1 MRNEAGTPACAPS
14 RLRRSRRVEIYTIGV
29 GVWVTGVLWL
39 LFHYFVDH
47 RGPFGPTVSPL
58 ETWWL
63 TLHGAFAFG
72 AIWIFGVLWGVHIP
86 AGWARR
92 RRHLSGGL
100 LVGLLAW
107 LIISGYLLYYVGNEE
122 LRAATSFTHWLIG
135 LIVPIGFLAHR
146 LKRRQNSLK
155 IASHREA
162 SSCST
167 SARAV

>member
-1 MRNEAGTPACAPS
+1 MRDEAGTPASAAS
-14 RLRRSRRVEIYTIGV
+14 RLPRSRRVAIYMIGV

-39 LFHYFVDH
+39 LFHYFVVH

-58 ETWWL
+58 EAWWL

-72 AIWIFGVLWGVHIP
+72 AIWIVGVLWGVHIP
-86 AGWARR
+86 VGWSGR

-100 LVGLLAW
+100 LVGILAW
-107 LIISGYLLYYVGNEE
+107 LIISGYLLYYLGDEQ

-135 LIVPIGFLAHR
+135 LIVPIGFLVHR

-155 IASHREA
+155 IPSHRKT
-162 SSCST
+162 SSCSA
-167 SARAV
+167 SARTV